1 MRIIRTVVIFIVV
14 LAIGLTA
21 LHFWLQSNARKVLAT
36 FIHDQ
41 SNGTLAFH
49 AKKVSINY
57 FQKRVTFENIL
68 FVSTRKDDGATKY
81 AVSCPTLILELKRL
95 RPLFTEKK
103 YYIEKLLFESPRVV
117 ITKYEEDS
125 SKVRVS
131 KEWGTIY
138 QALQKTLSLV
148 YLETFR
154 INNATVC
161 IIPTKSS
168 GDKPLIIDQTYLE
181 IDQFLADNQ
190 RTKKPVIQAK
200 RINLTIYDQQI
211 FFPNKGHFLSFKK
224 LNFNTE
230 KGLVL
235 LEKYAL
241 IKPPVDSQSYY
252 RIDADTLRIGNLQFE
267 KFYEEGDMHAGSIYF
282 GNPAIRLHLN
292 VKGKQVQGPKKS
304 IREIFASLSGALQVD
319 TLQLRDAAAFITT
332 QQGNKTNELKVQNVD
347 LYADKLKSQ
356 VTNVNG
362 EPVSF
367 GKIKIGIQN
376 YSAMLADSAYLLEI
390 GNINYRDTIFRFEN
404 ILLSPV
410 DPTNKNASTISLDAM
425 ELDNLSIVDLLFHRR
440 LVADRLLLDGPNLD
454 LTAPKKTGNPT
465 KKRNL
470 VSTQELLDSVFQV
483 KQLQIRKGN
492 IEVESKKGYFV
503 RAHDLSLD
511 ANINN
516 TLQISDPDAII
527 NQVQRLTFKDLDIKT
542 KAVKVRVDGTSMQRN
557 QVEFANLY
565 FETADGLIKGNL
577 QKLRTAPSFGELKGD
592 TLEING
598 LGWAKGDI
606 YIQLDSS
613 KHQEQKKK
621 EKLDIL
627 IKKIAAKNTNL
638 HIQHPQWKAS
648 TTLAYLNTNALKLS
662 QNQKPNLGLVE
673 YLLNDLRFSHQE
685 QEVLAQAWRYQT
697 NHKHEITQ
705 LHVKNSDHDTVSIDI
720 PLTTITLPVQQLLK
734 NQFAVQA
741 VQFNQPK
748 IEFAQNPTKK
758 IQTANKPAS
767 QNPIEILQGKLKKA
781 QIHATLRDSVQTKQV
796 RMQDANLSWNR
807 LQHGVNGTMLEGIQ
821 IESPNASFQQ
831 KKRTIWKGSFAIDIP
846 SVSLHDS
853 VLIASIQQI
862 KASGNQAPD
871 FKLNDSLA
879 SVIRFQDA
887 SLGPIEI
894 NKHGKLA
901 ISSWIHQNRHA
912 QLNIRGLAFEN
923 DHIAVKAATV
933 SSPALSTSIQF
944 QQFQFQPKDSPLL
957 YMSKQIWQTDYIGV
971 QASNLSINHVRVPE
985 TDITDLI
992 HVGEI
997 TLTEPSIYIYRDKTL
1012 PFQHGIHKPLP
1023 TVAIQKIKQGLQ
1035 IDSIRI
1041 MNGDLT
1047 YQEKSDKTELTGTV
1061 TLNKIEGKISHIK
1074 NTNLKAT
1081 DSLWLSARA
1090 LLMNQAPLRMRMRQ
1104 SYLDSLSAFTFLV
1117 TLGSTPLSILNRI
1130 TEPAVSVQILSGQ
1143 LDTLSLHAI
1152 GREHLSLGYVDMP
1165 YRNLKVKFLK
1175 KGDKY
1180 KKDFLSGLITFAAN
1194 SFVIKKNNRAR
1205 RGVVYFPRNTEKS
1218 IFNYMVKMTLSGA
1231 ASSAGAKSNKK
1242 YMKQYQK
1249 AIKSKQLPP
1258 IATDDL

>member
-1 MRIIRTVVIFIVV
+1 MRIIRTVIIGIVV
-14 LAIGLTA
+14 LAIGLTT

-41 SNGTLAFH
+41 SNGTLSFH

-57 FQKRVTFENIL
+57 FQKRVTFDDIL
-68 FVSTRKDDGATKY
+68 FVSTSKDNGTTKY
-81 AVSCPTLILELKRL
+81 AVSCPTLIFELKRL

-117 ITKYEEDS
+117 ITKQEQDS
-125 SKVRVS
+125 NKVRVS

-138 QALQKTLSLV
+138 QALQKTLSV
-148 YLETFR
+148 IYLETFR

-161 IIPTKSS
+161 IIPTKRS
-168 GDKPLIIDQTYLE
+168 GDKPMIIDQTYLE

-190 RTKKPVIQAK
+190 QTKKPVIQAK
-200 RINLTIYDQQI
+200 RINLTIYNQQI

-252 RIDADTLRIGNLQFE
+252 RIDADTLRIGDLQFE
-267 KFYEEGDMHAGSIYF
+267 RFYETGDMHAGSIYF

-292 VKGKQVQGPKKS
+292 VKEKQVQGPKKS
-304 IREIFASLSGALQVD
+304 IRDIFASLSGQLQVD
-319 TLQLRDAAAFITT
+319 TLQLRDAAAIITT
-332 QQGNKTNELKVQNVD
+332 QQGEKTNELKVQNVD

-356 VTNVNG
+356 VTDVHG

-367 GKIKIGIQN
+367 GKINIGIQN
-376 YSAMLADSAYLLEI
+376 YSALLADSAYLLEI
-390 GNINYRDTIFRFEN
+390 GNIKFKESMFRFED

-410 DPTNKNASTISLDAM
+410 DLSNKNASTIALDAM

-440 LVADRLLLDGPNLD
+440 LVADRLLLEGPNLD
-454 LTAPKKTGNPT
+454 LSAPKKTNNP
-465 KKRNL
+465 KKKKNL
-470 VSTQELLDSVFQV
+470 ISTQELLDSVFQV
-483 KQLQIRKGN
+483 KQLQIRNGN

-527 NQVQRLTFKDLDIKT
+527 DQVQRLTFKDLDIKT

-613 KHQEQKKK
+613 QHQEQKKK
-621 EKLDIL
+621 EKIDIL
-627 IKKIAAKNTNL
+627 IKQIAGKNTNL

-648 TTLAYLNTNALKLS
+648 TTLAYLNTNSLKLS

-673 YLLNDLRFSHQE
+673 YLLKDLRFSHQE
-685 QEVLAQAWRYQT
+685 QQMSAQSWRYQT
-697 NHKHEITQ
+697 NHKHDIEK
-705 LHVKNSDHDTVSIDI
+705 LHVELKDHDTLSLDI
-720 PLTTITLPVQQLLK
+720 PLTSLTLPIQQLLK
-734 NQFAVQA
+734 NQFSASSIQI
-741 VQFNQPK
+741 NQPI
-748 IEFAQNPTKK
+748 IEFAQNPIKQVLATKSAPK
-758 IQTANKPAS
+758 NTLQIV
-767 QNPIEILQGKLKKA
+767 QGKLKQA
-781 QIHATLRDSVQTKQV
+781 QIHATLRDSAHSRQI
-796 RMQDANLSWNR
+796 RMQNANLSWNKIQ
-807 LQHGVNGTMLEGIQ
+807 LDANGTMLNGIQ

-831 KKRTIWKGSFAIDIP
+831 KKRTIWAGSFALDIP

-853 VLIASIQQI
+853 TLMARIHQM

-894 NKHGKLA
+894 NKKGKLA
-901 ISSWIHQNRHA
+901 ITTLIHQNRHA
-912 QLNIRGLAFEN
+912 QLNIRGLEFEN
-923 DHIAVKAATV
+923 DQMEIKATTV
-933 SSPALSTSIQF
+933 NSLALSSAIQF
-944 QQFQFQPKDSPLL
+944 QQFQFHPKDSPLL
-957 YMSKQIWQTDYIGV
+957 YMSKQAWQTDYIGV
-971 QASNLSINHVRVPE
+971 QAANLSINHVRVPE
-985 TDITDLI
+985 TDITDII

-997 TLTEPSIYIYRDKTL
+997 TVTEPSIYIYRDKTL

-1023 TVAIQKIKQGLQ
+1023 TAAIQQIKQGLQ
-1035 IDSIRI
+1035 IDSVRI
-1041 MNGDLT
+1041 IKGELT

-1074 NTNLKAT
+1074 NTNLTGT

-1090 LLMNQAPLRMRMRQ
+1090 LFMNQAPLRMRMRQ
-1104 SYLDSLSAFTFLV
+1104 SYLDTLSGFTFLA

-1143 LDTLSLHAI
+1143 LDTLALHAI

-1165 YRNLKVKFLK
+1165 YRDLKVKFLK

-1194 SFVIKKNNRAR
+1194 SFVIKKNNRSR
-1205 RGVVYFPRNTEKS
+1205 RGIVYFPRNTEKS

-1249 AIKSKQLPP
+1249 AIKSKKLPP